1 MPSVISAR
9 DHVLGDP
16 ITVDKWI
23 EAVRGGILEE
33 VCLAFEAMK
42 RTEKEM
48 FRERSFFRNRYR
60 GTLVGVEEEEDEDL
74 IMVD

>member
-9 DHVLGDP
+9 DYVLGDP

-23 EAVRGGILEE
+23 EVVRGGILEE
-33 VCLAFEAMK
+33 VYLAFEAIK
-42 RTEKEM
+42 RTEKEI
-48 FRERSFFRNRYR
+48 FREQSFFRNRYR
-60 GTLVGVEEEEDEDL
+60 GTLAGVEEEEDEDL